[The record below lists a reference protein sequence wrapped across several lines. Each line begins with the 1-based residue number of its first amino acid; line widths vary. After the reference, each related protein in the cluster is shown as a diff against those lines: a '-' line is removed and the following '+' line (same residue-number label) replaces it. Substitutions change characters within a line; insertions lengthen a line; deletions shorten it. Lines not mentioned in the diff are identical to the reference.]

1 MSKTTVLSGHRLG
14 GNFDTL
20 LVIRVFAFPQQD
32 LTKAFAKYE
41 PWWAFQVNFPV
52 FFLG

>member
-1 MSKTTVLSGHRLG
+1 MSKTTGLSGHRLG

-20 LVIRVFAFPQQD
+20 LVIRVFYISPADP
-32 LTKAFAKYE
+32 TRAFAKYE

-52 FFLG
+52 FFLS